1 MPPHPLE
8 SIQNTVATTAS
19 ESGFAPPPLPQNDS
33 ARGRTISLSVLIDFI
48 IQRTYHELTVLAE
61 L

>member
-1 MPPHPLE
+1 MPPQPLE
-8 SIQNTVATTAS
+8 GIQGPVAGYIPALQ
-19 ESGFAPPPLPQNDS
+19 EGP
-33 ARGRTISLSVLIDFI
+33 RGGSISLAMLIDFI

>member
-1 MPPHPLE
+1 MPPAPLE
-8 SIQNTVATTAS
+8 GLQAPVLHVP
-19 ESGFAPPPLPQNDS
+19 SGQDG
-33 ARGRTISLSVLIDFI
+33 ARGGSISLAMLIDFI